1 MTESWL
7 LAIDGVIIVTLFAA
21 IAQFRSPSRARL
33 GNLTAAAALLLA
45 VAVVVFGQTLHAA
58 ELVALALV
66 LGSAGGWYVSSR
78 VTMLQI
84 PAMIALQNGAGGFAA
99 FLVSFIQ
106 LTGPEGAASPIERV
120 SGVLGAIVGAAT
132 FSGSMVAAAK
142 LAGRLPQSPLRLP
155 KDKATLAGVAAGSV
169 FLATLAQWTTGLPL
183 FWVLTALILCALL
196 LGVVFAIRV
205 GGADMPVLISFLNA
219 GSGVAAAFCGMVIE
233 SRLLIACGAAVAAS
247 GSILTHAMC
256 RAMNRDLAGVL
267 LAGYRSSSTSDSGSL
282 ETEPP
287 SAGPL
292 AREET
297 SPSSRGTAFEQALD
311 ALKESRSVIVVPG
324 YGMALSQAQWETVK
338 IAELLTKQGKKV
350 RFAIHPVAGRMPGHM
365 HVLLAEAEVDPDILF
380 DLPEI
385 NTEFQE
391 TDLALVVGACDVVNP
406 AANTA
411 EKTPISGMP
420 ILAAFEAKHV
430 VVCNLDER
438 PGYSGVE
445 NALYT
450 DPKTIMMLGDA
461 KATLGRLLKELGE
474 CPNAGDP
481 S

>member
-1 MTESWL
+1 M
-7 LAIDGVIIVTLFAA
+7 
-21 IAQFRSPSRARL
+21 
-33 GNLTAAAALLLA
+33 
-45 VAVVVFGQTLHAA
+45 
-58 ELVALALV
+58 
-66 LGSAGGWYVSSR
+66 SSR
-78 VTMLQI
+78 LTMLQI
-84 PAMIALQNGAGGFAA
+84 PAMVALQNGAGGLAA
-99 FLVSFIQ
+99 FLVSFVQ
-106 LTGPEGAASPIERV
+106 LTGPDGVISPVERASGI
-120 SGVLGAIVGAAT
+120 LCAIVGAAT

-142 LAGRLPQSPLRLP
+142 LAGRLPQAPTRLH
-155 KDKATLAGVAAGSV
+155 KDGAILAAVAAGSL
-169 FLATLAQWTTGLPL
+169 FLATLAQWTTGIPL
-183 FWVLTALILCALL
+183 FWVLMALIPCALL
-196 LGVVFAIRV
+196 LGVVFAARV

-219 GSGVAAAFCGMVIE
+219 GSGAAAAFCGMVIE
-233 SRLLIACGAAVAAS
+233 SRLLIVCGAAVAAS

-256 RAMNRDLAGVL
+256 RAMNRDLAAVL
-267 LAGYRSSSTSDSGSL
+267 LAGYRSSSTSDSGSR
-282 ETEPP
+282 EIERPSAEPVAREESPP
-287 SAGPL
+287 SA
-292 AREET
+292 
-297 SPSSRGTAFEQALD
+297 RGTAFEQTLD

-365 HVLLAEAEVDPDILF
+365 HVLLAEAEVDPDMLF

-445 NALYT
+445 NPLYA

-461 KATLGRLLKELGE
+461 KTTLDRLLQSLQ
-474 CPNAGDP
+474 
-481 S
+481 